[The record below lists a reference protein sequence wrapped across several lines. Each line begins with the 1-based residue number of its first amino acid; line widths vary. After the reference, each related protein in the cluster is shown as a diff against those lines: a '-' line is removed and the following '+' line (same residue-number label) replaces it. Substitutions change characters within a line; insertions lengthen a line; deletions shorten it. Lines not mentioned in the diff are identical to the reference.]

1 MNESIKMNGVVSDM
15 KNVLF
20 VCTGNTCRSPMA
32 EALFKSI
39 VEAKGL
45 DNKYTCSS
53 AGVYAFEGD
62 GASFEAIEAMRKY
75 GLDISGHYARVL
87 DIDMIRDAY
96 VVLTMTRD
104 HKRMI
109 LDVYPE
115 AADKVFT
122 LKEYAG
128 YSENDWDISD
138 PFGYGVEVY
147 EDCAEE
153 IETALLRIL
162 DKL

>member
-1 MNESIKMNGVVSDM
+1 M
-15 KNVLF
+15 KNILF

-32 EALFKSI
+32 EAIFRSI
-39 VEAKGL
+39 LEAEDY
-45 DNKYTCSS
+45 DNEYTCSS

-62 GASFEAIEAMRKY
+62 NSTCEAIEAMKKY
-75 GLDISGHYARVL
+75 GLDISNHYARVL
-87 DIDMIRDAY
+87 DFEMVQNAY
-96 VVLTMTRD
+96 VILTMTRD

-128 YSENDWDISD
+128 YTEDDWDISD
-138 PFGYGVEVY
+138 PFGFDIDVY
-147 EDCAEE
+147 EACAEE
-153 IETALLRIL
+153 IETVLLKIL
-162 DKL
+162 DRL

>member
-1 MNESIKMNGVVSDM
+1 M
-15 KNVLF
+15 KNILF

-32 EALFKSI
+32 EALFNSI
-39 VEAKGL
+39 LEAEGY
-45 DNKYTCSS
+45 DNDFTCSS

-62 GASFEAIEAMRKY
+62 NATYEAIEAMKKY
-75 GLDISGHYARVL
+75 GLDLSKHYARTL
-87 DIDMIRDAY
+87 DFEMIKDAY
-96 VVLTMTRD
+96 IILTMTRD

-128 YSENDWDISD
+128 YTEDDWDISD
-138 PFGYGVEVY
+138 PFGYSVEVY
-147 EDCAEE
+147 EACAEE
-153 IETALLRIL
+153 IETVLLKIL
-162 DKL
+162 DRI

>member
-1 MNESIKMNGVVSDM
+1 M
-15 KNVLF
+15 KNILF

-32 EALFKSI
+32 EALFNSI
-39 VEAKGL
+39 IEAEGFDKE
-45 DNKYTCSS
+45 YTCSS

-62 GASFEAIEAMRKY
+62 NASYEAIEAMKNY
-75 GLDISGHYARVL
+75 GLDISQHYARVL
-87 DIDMIRDAY
+87 DFDMIQDAY
-96 VVLTMTRD
+96 VVLTMTKD

-128 YSENDWDISD
+128 YPDDDWDISD
-138 PFGYGVEVY
+138 PFGGSTEVY

-153 IETALLRIL
+153 IETALLKIL
-162 DKL
+162 DRL

>member
-1 MNESIKMNGVVSDM
+1 M
-15 KNVLF
+15 KNILF

-32 EALFKSI
+32 EAIFRSI
-39 VEAKGL
+39 LEAEGY
-45 DNKYTCSS
+45 DNEYTCSS

-62 GASFEAIEAMRKY
+62 NSTCEAIEAMKKY
-75 GLDISGHYARVL
+75 GLDISNHYARVL
-87 DIDMIRDAY
+87 DFEMVQNAY
-96 VVLTMTRD
+96 VILTMTRD

-128 YSENDWDISD
+128 YTEDDWDISD
-138 PFGYGVEVY
+138 PFGFDIDVY
-147 EDCAEE
+147 EACAEE
-153 IETALLRIL
+153 IETVLLKIL
-162 DKL
+162 DRL

>member
-1 MNESIKMNGVVSDM
+1 M
-15 KNVLF
+15 KNIVF

-32 EALFKSI
+32 EALFRS
-39 VEAKGL
+39 VLETEGY
-45 DNKYTCSS
+45 DNEFSCSS

-62 GASFEAIEAMRKY
+62 NASYEAIEAMKKF
-75 GLDISGHYARVL
+75 GFDISKHYARVL
-87 DIDMIRDAY
+87 DFDMIRDAY
-96 VVLTMTRD
+96 IVLTMTRD

-128 YSENDWDISD
+128 YPEDDWDISD
-138 PFGYGVEVY
+138 PFGYDIEVY
-147 EDCAEE
+147 ESCAEE
-153 IETALLRIL
+153 LETVLLKIL
-162 DKL
+162 DRL

>member
-1 MNESIKMNGVVSDM
+1 MYNGVVGIM
-15 KNVLF
+15 KNILF

-32 EALFKSI
+32 EALFRSI
-39 VEAKGL
+39 LEAEGY
-45 DNKYTCSS
+45 DGKYTCSS

-62 GASFEAIEAMRKY
+62 NASYEAIEAMKDF
-75 GLDISGHYARVL
+75 GLDISKHYARVL
-87 DIDMIRDAY
+87 DYDMIREAY
-96 VVLTMTRD
+96 IVLTMTKD

-109 LDVYPE
+109 LDVFPE

-128 YSENDWDISD
+128 FPEDDWDISD
-138 PFGYGVEVY
+138 PFGFSAEVY
-147 EDCAEE
+147 EECAEE
-153 IETALLRIL
+153 LETALLKIL

>member
-1 MNESIKMNGVVSDM
+1 M
-15 KNVLF
+15 KKILF

-32 EALFKSI
+32 EALFTDIIESEGYDDKF
-39 VEAKGL
+39 L
-45 DNKYTCSS
+45 CDS

-62 GASFEAIEAMRKY
+62 SASPEAIEAMKYY
-75 GLDISGHYARVL
+75 GLDISKHCSKTL
-87 DIDMIRDAY
+87 DYEMIKDAY
-96 VVLTMTRD
+96 IILTMTRD

-122 LKEYAG
+122 LKEFADYDEA
-128 YSENDWDISD
+128 DWDISD
-138 PFGYGVEVY
+138 PFGYNDKIY
-147 EDCAEE
+147 SACAEE
-153 IETALLRIL
+153 LELALLKIL